1 MKNSVVKIA
10 LIISAS
16 LGFISNNSYAQ
27 NAKFLEIIYKKEVS
41 LKVDTAKNNAH
52 KVNLSAFNTSLAD
65 AVEDIRYS
73 LKISNNNSVFKVV
86 ESLDNDSKNNTLKK
100 AAISI
105 GGTNGDFYI
114 NKQDST
120 AILNKTLL
128 DANFRVLLKQK
139 KWKIHKENKLIG
151 KHLCYKAT
159 TIDTVN
165 NSKGTHQFKVN
176 VWFTT
181 QLPPYFGPSAY
192 CGLPGLILEVENG
205 KMKLTATEVSIVKPF
220 KIRKPKSGKLITE
233 DEDSLNQIKAE
244 KNIKEHFNDVFR

>member
-27 NAKFLEIIYKKEVS
+27 NAKFLEIIYKKDIS

-52 KVNLSAFNTSLAD
+52 QINLSEFNAPLSD
-65 AVEDIRYS
+65 AAKDIRYS
-73 LKISNNNSVFKVV
+73 LKISNHNSVFKVV
-86 ESLDNDSKNNTLKK
+86 ESLNNDSKNNILKK
-100 AAISI
+100 AAINI

-128 DANFRVLLKQK
+128 DANFRVLLKPK

-151 KHLCYKAT
+151 KYLCYKAT

-165 NSKGTHQFKVN
+165 NSKGVHKFRVN
-176 VWFTT
+176 AWFTT
-181 QLPPYFGPSAY
+181 QLASYFGPSAY
-192 CGLPGLILEVENG
+192 YGLPGLILEVDNG
-205 KMKLTATEVSIVKPF
+205 KMKLTATEVTFVKPF
-220 KIRKPKSGKLITE
+220 QIRKPKSGKLITE
-233 DEDSLNQIKAE
+233 DEDSSNQIKAE
-244 KNIKEHFNDVFR
+244 KNIKEHFDDVFK

>member
-27 NAKFLEIIYKKEVS
+27 NAKFLEVIYKKEVS
-41 LKVDTAKNNAH
+41 LKVDTAKNNPYQ
-52 KVNLSAFNTSLAD
+52 VNLSAFNTPLAD
-65 AVEDIRYS
+65 AVKDIRYS
-73 LKISNNNSVFKVV
+73 LKTSNNNSVFKVV

-114 NKQDST
+114 NKQDSIT
-120 AILNKTLL
+120 ILNKTLL
-128 DANFRVLLKQK
+128 DANFRVLLKPK
-139 KWKIHKENKLIG
+139 KWKIHNKSKYIG
-151 KHLCYKAT
+151 KYLCYKAT

-165 NSKGTHQFKVN
+165 NSIGIHKFRVN
-176 VWFTT
+176 AWFTN
-181 QLPPYFGPSAY
+181 QLPPYFGPAAY
-192 CGLPGLILEVENG
+192 YGLSGLILEVENG
-205 KMKLTATEVSIVKPF
+205 KMRLTATKVSFVKPF
-220 KIRKPKSGKLITE
+220 KIKKNKSGKLITE
-233 DEDSLNQIKAE
+233 DEDSLNQIEAE

>member
-41 LKVDTAKNNAH
+41 LKVDTAKNNPYQ
-52 KVNLSAFNTSLAD
+52 VNLSAFNTPLAD
-65 AVEDIRYS
+65 AVKDIRYS

-105 GGTNGDFYI
+105 GGTNGGFYI
-114 NKQDST
+114 NKQDSIT
-120 AILNKTLL
+120 ILNKTLL
-128 DANFRVLLKQK
+128 DANFRVLLKPK
-139 KWKIHKENKLIG
+139 KWKIHNKSKYIG
-151 KHLCYKAT
+151 KYLCYKAT

-165 NSKGTHQFKVN
+165 NSKGIHKFKVN
-176 VWFTT
+176 AWFTN
-181 QLPPYFGPSAY
+181 QLPPYFGPAAY
-192 CGLPGLILEVENG
+192 YGLPGLILEVENG
-205 KMKLTATEVSIVKPF
+205 KMRLTATKVSFVKPF
-220 KIRKPKSGKLITE
+220 KIKKNKSGKLITE
-233 DEDSLNQIKAE
+233 DEDSLNQIEAE
-244 KNIKEHFNDVFR
+244 KNIKEHFNDLFR